1 MSRIQQHH
9 QQQPPRDSANSNPQ
23 PTTTTT
29 TTANGHSNAVPS
41 SPAAAGPNPTS
52 SNLSSSKPAGG
63 GSSSGRKLFSRFRL
77 PFKSIS
83 RTLTDFHIMPK
94 EPYKVHT
101 SGDVIE
107 GWVVLVIE
115 KPIRITHLTVALH
128 GYVRVFKTT
137 AAVRETV
144 APPLGQLDSPRNH
157 GNGYASLFQ
166 DEQVL
171 SGEGKLDRGR
181 YRFGFRLLFPNRTLP
196 SSIDFERG
204 TICYDIVATLT
215 RPTTIGPT
223 VQCNRPVLLIE
234 KIDIGLVK
242 TPKMKSVVLE
252 PISKS
257 RRKTRRRMGTGID
270 KTPIEKISAAGHDQ
284 NTPENEANPVAS
296 SPADTEDAESAHQS
310 AIGDGVLYARG
321 SEQGDVLSE
330 ASVETGTAS
339 TGTGTG
345 TGTAISYR
353 LGDASGPSNAGSGTP
368 TNSHISIKTANVEK
382 NTIRADLELTK
393 GGFLPGDTITIRISV
408 QHIRRMKSMHGIIVT
423 LFRHTRIDMS
433 PPDALFD
440 PRLTKEELKK
450 LTNDE
455 TFPKSRAG
463 IAGLSLSSTTSL
475 SVFRKDLRQNVLPLI
490 INPATLEYS
499 VPVAVRVPEDAF
511 PTISNVPGEM
521 VSFKYYLEVVL
532 DLGGRLSNQFQSGA
546 TSSALLA
553 MPRAPPST
561 DTSLQAAQG
570 NLMTAPVD
578 TSELKR
584 EKGVIADW
592 FEVVIG
598 TTDGARDAKRVKA
611 AQDQADAE
619 AQLQSDP
626 QAHQSSQHTLSLTG
640 QDDIIAGWKYD
651 SKRPMPPPRF
661 NDPLLPPN
669 HPSNLPPPPPPPLPP
684 PAIAPTNGMAPHYV
698 PNPHIFDDS
707 ALTEKERIRRHEQI
721 LLPSHA
727 PTHDENGSG
736 AGPSRAMSPSAPPD
750 DDDIY
755 GLHSALSE
763 HAAASSSRGEPSA
776 PTLDDL
782 DTLHDPSPHHAQAT
796 RLPLHTQP
804 LYVPPLPQT
813 LHPPFPRP
821 LAHHSRMP
829 PPTHTNAPPLAIE
842 DKQELERLRLLN
854 EASRPPELP
863 EDYDTGEGSSSTTVL
878 FHASAPDTIE
888 PSAPLLDD
896 EGIFGHIHI
905 SSMGAGPLEYSQR
918 HMRASS
924 NHDQLPAYER

>member
-1 MSRIQQHH
+1 MSRVQQ
-9 QQQPPRDSANSNPQ
+9 QQQPLRDSANQ

-29 TTANGHSNAVPS
+29 TNGHSNANNPS
-41 SPAAAGPNPTS
+41 SSASANPTKS
-52 SNLSSSKPAGG
+52 GGSGGNGG
-63 GSSSGRKLFSRFRL
+63 GSSRKLFSRFRL
-77 PFKSIS
+77 PFKSMT

-107 GWVVLVIE
+107 GWVVLVTE

-137 AAVRETV
+137 TAVRETV
-144 APPLGQLDSPRNH
+144 TPPLGQLDLPRNH

-223 VQCNRPVLLIE
+223 VQCNRPVILAE
-234 KIDIGLVK
+234 KLDIGVLNP
-242 TPKMKSVVLE
+242 PKMKSVVLE

-257 RRKTRRRMGTGID
+257 RRKPRRRIGTAID
-270 KTPIEKISAAGHDQ
+270 KTPNIEKTISFDKT
-284 NTPENEANPVAS
+284 TPINAANPWESALV
-296 SPADTEDAESAHQS
+296 DTEDAESVQQLAT
-310 AIGDGVLYARG
+310 ADGLPVARS
-321 SEQGDVLSE
+321 SEQADVRSE
-330 ASVETGTAS
+330 ASAETGTTS

-345 TGTAISYR
+345 TGTAMSYR
-353 LGDASGPSNAGSGTP
+353 LGDASSASNAGSGTP
-368 TNSHISIKTANVEK
+368 TNSHISIKNNNVDK
-382 NTIRADLELTK
+382 NTIRADLELIK
-393 GGFLPGDTITIRISV
+393 GGFLPGDTITIKISV

-433 PPDALFD
+433 PPEALFD

-450 LTNDE
+450 LTHDE
-455 TFPKSRAG
+455 AYPKSRAG
-463 IAGLSLSSTTSL
+463 LAGLSLSSTTSL

-521 VSFKYYLEVVL
+521 VSFKYFVEVVL

-561 DTSLQAAQG
+561 DTNLQAAQG

-598 TTDGARDAKRVKA
+598 TTDSARDAKRVRA
-611 AQDQADAE
+611 AQGNAQAE
-619 AQLQSDP
+619 AEAHM
-626 QAHQSSQHTLSLTG
+626 QANVHTHALSQNTPSLNP
-640 QDDIIAGWKYD
+640 QDDIVAGWQYD
-651 SKRPMPPPRF
+651 SKRPMSQPRATEMSS
-661 NDPLLPPN
+661 
-669 HPSNLPPPPPPPLPP
+669 PSNYPSSHHHLPPPPPPLTMPP
-684 PAIAPTNGMAPHYV
+684 INGMAPHYV
-698 PNPHIFDDS
+698 PNPHIVDDS
-707 ALTEKERIRRHEQI
+707 TLTEKERIRRREQI

-727 PTHDENGSG
+727 PTDDH
-736 AGPSRAMSPSAPPD
+736 AGPSTTMSPSAPPGD
-750 DDDIY
+750 GVY
-755 GLHSALSE
+755 GPHTSANAPPGVTGPS
-763 HAAASSSRGEPSA
+763 HVEPSA
-776 PTLDDL
+776 PTLDDV
-782 DTLHDPSPHHAQAT
+782 DAPYDPSP
-796 RLPLHTQP
+796 QP
-804 LYVPPLPQT
+804 PYNPPSLQSPYIPPLPQT
-813 LHPPFPRP
+813 LQPPVPQPLPHHTRIPPSNPHTSSQTASFPP
-821 LAHHSRMP
+821 ALD
-829 PPTHTNAPPLAIE
+829 
-842 DKQELERLRLLN
+842 DKQELERQRLLN
-854 EASRPPELP
+854 EASRPPEFP
-863 EDYDTGEGSSSTTVL
+863 EDYDTGEGSSSAPAPPHL
-878 FHASAPDTIE
+878 PDSAPVE

-896 EGIFGHIHI
+896 EGAFELGMPGE
-905 SSMGAGPLEYSQR
+905 SSAGIYSQR
-918 HMRASS
+918 HGRATS

>member
-196 SSIDFERG
+196 SSID
-204 TICYDIVATLT
+204 
-215 RPTTIGPT
+215 
-223 VQCNRPVLLIE
+223 
-234 KIDIGLVK
+234 
-242 TPKMKSVVLE
+242 
-252 PISKS
+252 
-257 RRKTRRRMGTGID
+257 
-270 KTPIEKISAAGHDQ
+270 

-727 PTHDENGSG
+727 PIHDENGSG

-863 EDYDTGEGSSSTTVL
+863 EDYDAGEGSSSTTVL

-896 EGIFGHIHI
+896 EGIFGHIHT